1 MNKTTSFVI
10 FAKTPKLG
18 AVKTRM
24 QPQLT
29 KTECL
34 QLHVDLL
41 RNAISQLDAFQYPLL
56 ERAVF
61 LTSPKKSFIEELKKW
76 TGRTR
81 FSIHYQKGHNLGERL
96 ANAVELKFRQGFRRV
111 VIIGTDS
118 PLIGPREFHL
128 ALEAL
133 NNHEVVLGPVEDGGY
148 YLIGFSAPKTFLFR
162 GIHWGTVKVFRETI
176 ALLKAHS
183 VSWWEL
189 PQSLDLDTFEDLRN
203 FHARIGNDWAKRR
216 GENFQELL
224 KLIRQLIGKSI
235 NPKGADLAKS
245 LK

>member
-10 FAKTPKLG
+10 FAKTPNLG

-24 QPQLT
+24 QPPLT
-29 KTECL
+29 KTECV
-34 QLHVDLL
+34 QLHVSLL
-41 RNAISQLDAFQYPLL
+41 RNTVSQLKTFRYPLL

-61 LTSPKKSFIEELKKW
+61 LTSPKKSFLEELTKW
-76 TGRTR
+76 ARGAR
-81 FSIHYQKGHNLGERL
+81 FSIHCQNGHDLGERL
-96 ANAVELKFRQGFRRV
+96 ADAVELKFRQGFRKV

-133 NNHEVVLGPVEDGGY
+133 DNHEVVLGPAEDGGY
-148 YLIGFSAPKTFLFR
+148 YLIGFSVPKTFLFR
-162 GIHWGTVKVFRETI
+162 GIQWGTVKVFQETI

-189 PQSLDLDTFEDLRN
+189 PSSLDLDTFQDLRN
-203 FHARIGNDWAKRR
+203 FHARVDNDRAKRR
-216 GENFQELL
+216 GRNFRELHH
-224 KLIRQLIGKSI
+224 LIGQLIGKSTDRAR
-235 NPKGADLAKS
+235 ADLD
-245 LK
+245 L